1 MDKLN
6 EVTTRGELAQV
17 LKIPHKKL
25 TYILY
30 NKKVDNCYSTFEIPK
45 KNGGL
50 RRIDAPNE
58 ELKDIQ
64 KKLYEVLVQ
73 AQEIFFADKKIKD
86 NISHGF
92 KKSKGII
99 TNAEVHRR
107 KKIVLNVD
115 IENFFDSFH
124 FGRVRGYFE
133 KNKYFSLSREIST
146 VLAQLTC
153 YQGSLPHGAPTSPIL
168 TNLICNILD
177 LRILKICRKFRLN
190 YTRYADDLTFSTNDK
205 YFKDNFELFYSE
217 LSQEIEAFG
226 LKINER
232 KTRLIYSDSRQE
244 VTGITVNNKLN
255 VKKIYIKKT
264 RAMAE
269 SLYSKGEFYINDEI
283 GTLNQ
288 LEGRFSFINQLD
300 YYNNVRDI
308 EILSKK
314 TKLSCWN
321 LNSREKQ
328 YQKFLFYKY
337 FIANPKPIIVT
348 EGKTDILY
356 IKAALKSMHLKYPQL
371 ITKNGKNFKYKV
383 VFLKKT
389 KKLEYFLG
397 IYRDGANAL
406 VNIYNSHSG
415 RNGFQNY
422 LRLFNSVY
430 KQQSTHP
437 TILIFDNEQVT
448 NRPLKKFLSSNGF
461 NDAKLS
467 DQNLVLKLNENLFL
481 LTNPL
486 VKEMR
491 ECEIEDLFT
500 SDVLDVRINGRSFSK
515 DEDYNKIKHFGKS
528 DLSNYVYNNYES
540 IDFNNFIPIL
550 DSIVRITEDYSK
562 SRN

>member
-6 EVTTRGELAQV
+6 EVTTRGELAQF
-17 LKIPHKKL
+17 LNIPHKKL

-45 KNGGL
+45 KNGGV
-50 RRIDAPNE
+50 RSINAPNE
-58 ELKDIQ
+58 DLKDIQ

-73 AQEIFFADKKIKD
+73 AQENIILVEKIKD

-99 TNAEVHRR
+99 TNAEVH
-107 KKIVLNVD
+107 KKKKFVLNVD

-124 FGRVRGYFE
+124 FGRVRGFFE
-133 KNKYFSLSREIST
+133 KNKYFALSREIST

-153 YQGSLPHGAPTSPIL
+153 YQGRLPQGAPTSPIL

-205 YFKDNFELFYSE
+205 YFQDNFDSFYSE
-217 LSQEIEAFG
+217 LSHEVEAFS
-226 LKINER
+226 LKINEK
-232 KTRLIYSDSRQE
+232 KTRLIFNDSRQE
-244 VTGITVNNKLN
+244 VTGITVNSKLN
-255 VKKIYIKKT
+255 VNKIYIKHT

-269 SLYSKGEFYINDEI
+269 ELYRKGEFYINDKI
-283 GTLNQ
+283 GSLNQ

-300 YYNNVRDI
+300 YYNNIQDNKL
-308 EILSKK
+308 LSKK
-314 TKLSCWN
+314 TKQNCWN
-321 LNSREKQ
+321 LSSREMQ

-337 FIANPKPIIVT
+337 FIANQKPIIVT

-356 IKAALKSMHLKYPQL
+356 IKAALKSMHLRYPQL
-371 ITKNGKNFKYKV
+371 ITKKDKNFEYKV

-406 VNIYNSHSG
+406 VNIYNLHTG
-415 RNGFQNY
+415 RNGFHNY

-430 KQQSTHP
+430 KQQSKHP
-437 TILIFDNEQVT
+437 TILLFDNEQVT
-448 NRPLKKFLSSNGF
+448 NRPLKKFLSSNSF
-461 NDAKLS
+461 SNAELTNT
-467 DQNLVLKLNENLFL
+467 NLFLKLEENLFL
-481 LTNPL
+481 LTIQL
-486 VKEMR
+486 VKKMS

-500 SDVLDVRINGRSFSK
+500 SDVLNIQINGRTFSK
-515 DEDYNKIKHFGKS
+515 DEEYNKSNHFGKS
-528 DLSNYVYNNYES
+528 ELSNYVYNNYEK
-540 IDFNNFIPIL
+540 IDFDGFVPVM
-550 DSIVRITEDYSK
+550 DSIVKIVE
-562 SRN
+562 NQL